1 MITQKVHSD
10 NGGREGKW
18 VALSIILILL
28 VSAVLLPYHKQQS
41 TTAELAQHQ
50 IAVADIEQKSLG
62 LIADLRLAHEEV
74 RNLYF
79 DALEQQVN
87 VTDVDLTDSTVS
99 QWVNIAELRDMWL
112 PPFIEDKSW
121 EFQGKHQWTLIAPAT
136 YQGIA
141 QTHDGAKSLVLI
153 AAHEEPEIWLDLNNN
168 AAPITASDTVISDQM
183 LIDASWIQIAFE
195 QSGSA
200 PHGH

>member
-1 MITQKVHSD
+1 MITHKVHSD

-168 AAPITASDTVISDQM
+168 AAPITASEKVISDQM

>member
-41 TTAELAQHQ
+41 TTAELAPHQ

-87 VTDVDLTDSTVS
+87 KTDVDLTDSAVS
-99 QWVNIAELRDMWL
+99 QWVDIAELRDMWL

-168 AAPITASDTVISDQM
+168 AATMMASDTVISDQM

>member
-168 AAPITASDTVISDQM
+168 AAPMMASDTVISDQM

>member
-168 AAPITASDTVISDQM
+168 AAPITASEKVISDQM